1 MTDPTAA
8 PGSTGGAGRLPR
20 LPARWPTYA
29 LLLGSVLVILIG
41 GFVLPAAVGTAD
53 RPGGGSAPTTAP
65 VSGPPVDHEQRPP
78 AAYFDVPLA
87 TSPPLAPGTTL
98 TASDVG
104 VTPTTLTIG
113 VVLPSLGSVAAFG
126 VDVSQLDPK
135 LQQTYWDA
143 AIGRVNTAG
152 GISGRR
158 LQAAYTTGDIL
169 SPDSMRAA
177 CRTLTEDRHVFAVA
191 NVLGLSGAPIL
202 CVTKDHATPYIGI
215 DGADPSYYQQSD
227 GRLVTLEP
235 AVPRTLQ
242 LFLQRLGGEIS
253 GHTVG
258 VLHPGN
264 APGLDS
270 ATLRAALLARGA
282 KAVIDGPLGDQ
293 DPLIVSGQVAGAE
306 RRMQQGGADVV
317 VMFTNA
323 VYATVF
329 ATQADQSRF
338 SPTYLMSDLGYA
350 TAGDSFLANMP
361 ASFFHRALAE
371 TTTEVGRGRSN
382 LPESPLDAGCR
393 HAYEQAA
400 GRDVARD
407 SADGAAA
414 VASCAVVQMITMG
427 LAGAGPNPTRLAFSS
442 ALARVGSFSVPG
454 FWRGLLAPGHLDVA
468 DDVSL
473 VVGHADCECYFVAD
487 GLRPAGP

>member
-1 MTDPTAA
+1 VTEPIDA
-8 PGSTGGAGRLPR
+8 PGSTRGPGRLRR

-29 LLLGSVLVILIG
+29 LLLGSVLVILVG
-41 GFVLPAAVGTAD
+41 GLILPAAVGTAD
-53 RPGGGSAPTTAP
+53 RPGGGATSTTALTA
-65 VSGPPVDHEQRPP
+65 GPPVDHDQRPP
-78 AAYFDVPLA
+78 APYADVPLV
-87 TSPPLAPGTTL
+87 TGPSPAAGTTL

-104 VTPTTLTIG
+104 VTASAVTIG

-143 AIGRVNTAG
+143 AIGRVNAAG

-158 LQAAYTTGDIL
+158 LQAVYATGDIL

-177 CRTLTEDRHVFAVA
+177 CRTLTEDRPVFTVA
-191 NVLGLSGAPIL
+191 NVLGFSGDPIL
-202 CVTKDHATPYIGI
+202 CVTKDHATPFIGI

-242 LFLQRLGGEIS
+242 LFLERVGSELA

-258 VLHPGN
+258 VLHPGG
-264 APGLDS
+264 APGLES
-270 ATLRAALLARGA
+270 GTLRAALLAHGA

-306 RRMQQGGADVV
+306 RRMQQAGADVV
-317 VMFTNA
+317 VLLTNA

-338 SPTYLMSDLGYA
+338 TPTYLMSDLGYA

-361 ASFFHRALAE
+361 ASFFRRALAE

-382 LPESPLDAGCR
+382 LPESALDAGCR
-393 HAYEQAA
+393 HAYEQAS
-400 GRDVARD
+400 GRLVARD

-427 LAGAGPNPTRLAFSS
+427 LTGAGPNPTRATFSS
-442 ALARVGSFSVPG
+442 ALARAGSFSVPG
-454 FWRGLLAPGHLDVA
+454 FWRGLLAPGRLDVA
-468 DDVSL
+468 DEVSL